1 MALKASKVSEEG
13 LRFFSAQSKKSSSDN
28 LPSFAPDFEVGNIH
42 ECAYAGGSR
51 EFQKLPASLRPTRPA
66 SHRVARAPL
75 ILPVVRDGASL
86 RPRPRHFEGSRERPG
101 RTTPQRAAREVLC
114 RHGLCEQRALRQT
127 EAQLTRG
134 EKVGPALH
142 LIGDGA
148 CAHGIGEI
156 DDSPAGCPF
165 AAIARAT
172 GDELSSDLEL
182 DEGKIAKPRKR
193 RPFRS
198 EIAERDG
205 DRAVPK

>member
-1 MALKASKVSEEG
+1 KNLLRTTYQAL
-13 LRFFSAQSKKSSSDN
+13 
-28 LPSFAPDFEVGNIH
+28 PPPDFEVETFTSAVFMPETIRSLRGRI
-42 ECAYAGGSR
+42 SR
-51 EFQKLPASLRPTRPA
+51 LFQKLPASLRPTRPA
-66 SHRVARAPL
+66 SHRVAKGALHILSLCGTAHPL
-75 ILPVVRDGASL
+75 RT
-86 RPRPRHFEGSRERPG
+86 RPRHFDGSLERPG
-101 RTTPQRAAREVLC
+101 RTAPRHAAREVLC
-114 RHGLCEQRALRQT
+114 GHGLCEQRALRQT
-127 EAQLTRG
+127 KAQLTRG
-134 EKVGPALH
+134 EKVGPVLDR
-142 LIGDGA
+142 IGDGA

-198 EIAERDG
+198 EIADRDG

>member
-1 MALKASKVSEEG
+1 MGPCSLSSPNWSQ
-13 LRFFSAQSKKSSSDN
+13 LPRNPSFFSRSATFTDKSAATDHEPSSS
-28 LPSFAPDFEVGNIH
+28 
-42 ECAYAGGSR
+42 
-51 EFQKLPASLRPTRPA
+51 PTRWSRDRPWGTA
-66 SHRVARAPL
+66 SQH
-75 ILPVVRDGASL
+75 
-86 RPRPRHFEGSRERPG
+86 
-101 RTTPQRAAREVLC
+101 AAREVLC
-114 RHGLCEQRALRQT
+114 GHGLCEQRALRQT
-127 EAQLTRG
+127 KAQLTRG
-134 EKVGPALH
+134 EKVGPVLDR
-142 LIGDGA
+142 IGDGA

-198 EIAERDG
+198 EIADRDG